1 MAATGSPE
9 RRIGP
14 ISIIDR
20 REIEFDA
27 RALIGVIAGSL
38 ARVQAIGLPPQR
50 PVGIDFDLAGNRIV
64 CQYEGHAPAALG
76 AERLGALLVSYCIR
90 AHIPL
95 PHLPDKAIRIGAGSV
110 VIALV
115 THYEDVPAGR

>member
-1 MAATGSPE
+1 V
-9 RRIGP
+9 
-14 ISIIDR
+14 
-20 REIEFDA
+20 
-27 RALIGVIAGSL
+27 RAV
-38 ARVQAIGLPPQR
+38 GLPAQR
-50 PVGIDFDLAGNRIV
+50 PVGIDFDPGGNRII
-64 CQYEGHAPAALG
+64 CQYDAHPPAPLS